1 MGVSYR
7 VVLQI
12 GPVQCIQK
20 FISFSSFRYY
30 YPTRL
35 CYDFHVAFNLTF
47 WDYMLVLIAYIK
59 KETSSLS

>member
-1 MGVSYR
+1 MYPM
-7 VVLQI
+7 L
-12 GPVQCIQK
+12 
-20 FISFSSFRYY
+20 ISFSSFRYY

-59 KETSSLS
+59 KETSPLS